1 MANLDFFA
9 ARDDLLR
16 VLEIV
21 FEQTDFKVF
30 ESYWRFG
37 ERVEGVDVEPQAGAE
52 VTLRKRKL
60 MAREI
65 PDDS

>member
-30 ESYWRFG
+30 ESNSPTIHDRG
-37 ERVEGVDVEPQAGAE
+37 SQPPVIADHSH
-52 VTLRKRKL
+52 L
-60 MAREI
+60 
-65 PDDS
+65 

>member
-21 FEQTDFKVF
+21 FEQTDFKVL
-30 ESYWRFG
+30 ESYSPTIHDRG
-37 ERVEGVDVEPQAGAE
+37 SQPPVIAAHSHQ
-52 VTLRKRKL
+52 
-60 MAREI
+60 
-65 PDDS
+65 